1 MAARRSDR
9 PTRLNIERLPQA
21 ATGDPPIAS
30 PRKILCAT
38 ALAAAISLS
47 TAPTSAPAELH
58 QILHPAEGKSDA
70 VRGRGQR
77 LEHADLFQAGRDLVF
92 TVRTRQ
98 PVALASLQARPDV
111 RTAGARYLCLGLG
124 AGTTGSPRRSSLD
137 RHTRPKDERR
147 SRLLCLGGRR
157 AHRRVGLV
165 VLDRQGKPLAKGGVS
180 ATIKRPDPDKLVVA
194 IDPADAG
201 LSPRRYQW
209 RVLQSNGCKV
219 RRRCAHSLPARGA
232 DAFRLRPVRAI
243 GCTGGSAGLVTNGPR
258 DRKALALTFDDGP
271 SDYTDDFLAVLR
283 EKDVRA
289 TFFEIGQEMPG
300 REEAMRAILA
310 QGSEIGD
317 HTMNHVEF
325 PDAAQIAGAAE
336 RIAAYTRFQPCLFRP
351 PGGGVD
357 GGIVATAGSLGMR
370 TVNWDVDPRDW
381 SNPGSEA
388 IYANVVGNVQPGSI
402 VVMHDGGGPRS
413 ETLAALPRII
423 DTLRGRGYRFATV
436 TELLGGRLLYRP
448 YG

>member
-1 MAARRSDR
+1 MK
-9 PTRLNIERLPQA
+9 P
-21 ATGDPPIAS
+21 
-30 PRKILCAT
+30 KF
-38 ALAAAISLS
+38 
-47 TAPTSAPAELH
+47 
-58 QILHPAEGKSDA
+58 DA

-77 LEHADLFQAGRDLVF
+77 IEHADLFQAGRELVF
-92 TVRTRQ
+92 TVRTRK
-98 PVALASLQARPDV
+98 PVALAKLQARPDV
-111 RTAGARYLCLGLG
+111 RNAGARYLCLGLG
-124 AGTTGSPRRSSLD
+124 AAGTMGSSRRSSLD

-147 SRLLCLGGRR
+147 SRLLCLGDRK
-157 AHRRVGLV
+157 AHRRAGLV
-165 VLDRQGKPLAKGGVS
+165 VLDRQGKPLAKGNVS
-180 ATIKRPDPDKLVVA
+180 ATVKRPDPDKLVVA
-194 IDPADAG
+194 FDPADAG
-201 LSPRRYQW
+201 LSPRRYEW
-209 RVLQSNGCKV
+209 RALQSNGCEV
-219 RRRCAHSLPARGA
+219 RQRCARTLPTRGA
-232 DAFRLRPVRAI
+232 ETFRLRPVRAV

-283 EKDVRA
+283 EKEVRA
-289 TFFEIGQEMPG
+289 TFFEIGQEMSG

-325 PDAAQIAGAAE
+325 PDYAQIAGAAE
-336 RIAAYTRFQPCLFRP
+336 RISADTHFKPCLFRP

-357 GGIVATAGSLGMR
+357 GGIVATAGGLGMR

-381 SNPGSEA
+381 SSPGSGA
-388 IYANVVGNVQPGSI
+388 IYANVVGHVGPGSI
-402 VVMHDGGGPRS
+402 VVMHDGGGPRG

>member
-1 MAARRSDR
+1 
-9 PTRLNIERLPQA
+9 
-21 ATGDPPIAS
+21 
-30 PRKILCAT
+30 
-38 ALAAAISLS
+38 
-47 TAPTSAPAELH
+47 
-58 QILHPAEGKSDA
+58 
-70 VRGRGQR
+70 
-77 LEHADLFQAGRDLVF
+77 
-92 TVRTRQ
+92 
-98 PVALASLQARPDV
+98 
-111 RTAGARYLCLGLG
+111 
-124 AGTTGSPRRSSLD
+124 
-137 RHTRPKDERR
+137 
-147 SRLLCLGGRR
+147 
-157 AHRRVGLV
+157 VGLV
-165 VLDRQGKPLAKGGVS
+165 VLDRQGKPLTKGSVA

-201 LSPRRYQW
+201 LSPRRYEW

-219 RRRCAHSLPARGA
+219 RRRCARSLPARGA
-232 DAFRLRPVRAI
+232 DAFRLRPVRAV
-243 GCTGGSAGLVTNGPR
+243 GCTGGSTGLVTNGPR
-258 DRKALALTFDDGP
+258 DRKVVALTFDDGP

-300 REEAMRAILA
+300 REETMRAILA

-325 PDAAQIAGAAE
+325 PDSAQIAGAAE
-336 RIAAYTRFQPCLFRP
+336 RITAYTRFKPCLFRP

-357 GGIVATAGSLGMR
+357 GGVVATAGSLGMR

-381 SNPGSEA
+381 SNPGSGA
-388 IYANVVGNVQPGSI
+388 IYANVVGHVEPGSI
-402 VVMHDGGGPRS
+402 VVMHDGGGPRG

-436 TELLGGRLLYRP
+436 TELLGGRIVYRP